1 MDTGWQQRLR
11 RGARRLYTLVYATI
25 ADVKIGP
32 HVIVMPGAVLKDDK
46 GGSLTIGAGS
56 VIHRGAMLLPY
67 GGFIRIGR
75 RCSVNP
81 YCVLYGHGGLFVGDN
96 VRIAAHCVIV
106 PANHGIALDGG
117 LIADQPLSK
126 RGIRIGDN
134 VWIGAGVRILDGAD
148 IGEGCVV
155 AAGSVVRG
163 RLEPNGIYAGVPAKL
178 VRMRTPATTY
188 LKTRPDEE
196 ACEQIQKAVAAS

>member
-1 MDTGWQQRLR
+1 M
-11 RGARRLYTLVYATI
+11 
-25 ADVKIGP
+25 KIGP
-32 HVIVMPGAVLKDDK
+32 GAIVMPGAVLKDDR
-46 GGSLTIGAGS
+46 GGTLAIGAGS
-56 VIHRGAMLLPY
+56 LVHRGAMLLPY

-81 YCVLYGHGGLFVGDN
+81 YCVLYGHGGLFIGDH

-106 PANHGIALDGG
+106 PANHGIALDAG
-117 LIADQPLSK
+117 LIADQPLTR

-163 RLEPNGIYAGVPAKL
+163 RLEPNGIYAGMPAKL
-178 VRMRTPATTY
+178 VRMRTPAMTY
-188 LKTRPDEE
+188 LKTRTDEE
-196 ACEQIQKAVAAS
+196 IHGQSQKAVAAS